1 MMRVAIVH
9 DWLTGMRGGER
20 VLDALLVLFPE
31 AELFTL
37 VHVPGSVSPRIEDR
51 PIHVPA
57 LGRTRLA
64 ARFYRHGL
72 PLLPALVEG
81 FDLSGFDLVISSSHC
96 VAKGARPPP
105 GVPHLCYC
113 HTPMRYVWDQF
124 DSYFGVGRA
133 AAPVRAAMRLVAPR
147 LRRWDRKS
155 AGAVT
160 AFVANSFH
168 VRDRIRRYY
177 DREAEV
183 VYPPVNLEGFRPGD
197 QREDFYIHLGA
208 LVPYK
213 RADLVVE
220 AFNRIGRRL
229 VIVGEGQ
236 ERTHLEA
243 RASPNIHFTGR
254 ISDSEVADL
263 LGRARAIVH
272 AGVEDFGIAFV
283 EAQAAGAPVVALA
296 AGGALETVRTS
307 RTAGDG
313 VLPTG
318 VLFDRQTPEA
328 VAGAVLELE
337 GSSFEPEALQA
348 NARRFSPD
356 SFFEGIRTAVAQVL
370 HEEDV

>member
-1 MMRVAIVH
+1 M
-9 DWLTGMRGGER
+9 
-20 VLDALLVLFPE
+20 
-31 AELFTL
+31 
-37 VHVPGSVSPRIEDR
+37 
-51 PIHVPA
+51 
-57 LGRTRLA
+57 
-64 ARFYRHGL
+64 
-72 PLLPALVEG
+72 
-81 FDLSGFDLVISSSHC
+81 
-96 VAKGARPPP
+96 
-105 GVPHLCYC
+105 
-113 HTPMRYVWDQF
+113 
-124 DSYFGVGRA
+124 
-133 AAPVRAAMRLVAPR
+133 
-147 LRRWDRKS
+147 
-155 AGAVT
+155 
-160 AFVANSFH
+160 ANSFH

-229 VIVGEGQ
+229 VIIGEGH

-243 RASPNIHFTGR
+243 RAGPNIHFTGR